1 MHKRESMGET
11 KQSCKF
17 RDRCPMFPVFN
28 SKQVLAVYKALYCNG
43 RFERC
48 QRFQSAAQGLMPP
61 ADLLPDGDRMPG

>member
-1 MHKRESMGET
+1 
-11 KQSCKF
+11 
-17 RDRCPMFPVFN
+17 MFPVFN